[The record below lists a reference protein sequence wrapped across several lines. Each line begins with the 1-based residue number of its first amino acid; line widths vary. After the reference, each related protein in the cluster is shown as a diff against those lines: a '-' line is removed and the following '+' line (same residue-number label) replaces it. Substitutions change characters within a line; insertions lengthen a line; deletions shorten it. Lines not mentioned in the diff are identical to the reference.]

1 MVTSQETMQIKTRD
15 KIQLDLPCGNGL
27 MEQVECLN
35 WNVNKHKRQ
44 CQVLTFVHQG
54 ALLMKH

>member
-1 MVTSQETMQIKTRD
+1 MVTSQETMQVKTRD

-27 MEQVECLN
+27 MEQAECLN

-44 CQVLTFVHQG
+44 CQLLTFVHQG
-54 ALLMKH
+54 ALLMIH